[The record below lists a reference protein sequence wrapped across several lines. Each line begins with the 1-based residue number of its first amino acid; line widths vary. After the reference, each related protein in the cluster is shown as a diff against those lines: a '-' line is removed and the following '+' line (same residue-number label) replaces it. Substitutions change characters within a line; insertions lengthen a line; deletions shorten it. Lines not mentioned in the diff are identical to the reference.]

1 MAPLTGR
8 WLRGAQLTVVA
19 VIVIFMTRFHLEPL
33 EEGDRALT
41 STGASTTT
49 PSRPAP
55 TATNSEKQPPSQ
67 QPVTR
72 KPFVQPPFRVPAGR
86 RLAVEK
92 PTGRLNATML
102 DEPKRR
108 ITQLLANVSAA
119 VVEPTFEE
127 WQAADVKAHE
137 ADTNVVGRAPYHVPL
152 VFPKAAR
159 LALPP
164 GSVLDVASPAGALF
178 DSPINPACAAFLDM
192 QTRFKGSVNLD
203 YRVLRSQ
210 EFMQAWPWGWGT
222 SGKEILPAFCSMA
235 AQLQG
240 PRVNGIAKPTPRYR
254 WNYYWRN
261 EPSQRRHWILRN
273 IGLYAGRYYAD
284 DSVVEAMCARCHR
297 ENRSPTEAPGTTP
310 TVCDEISLPK
320 PGKECRA
327 FVVHF
332 AGYFPFIGGL
342 WPRVKYDSILIE
354 ALSTSPAKFRDVIL
368 AGQSLAKTAASKR
381 PIVHAAAVWVPPTD
395 LGFSYH
401 LLADLLLPL
410 FQAFKHRAAAGL
422 PTTLVMNRPN
432 ATRYGFTKTSCHY
445 GTEVCLD
452 ADTDRNGDA
461 PSSWSQFIISFAGK
475 RGNIIG
481 NDEAD
486 RIGDRGFVFR
496 ELFAGAPANCELS
509 QGRGAAATRNSPK
522 QLFTYGAA
530 DCARAMWEFQ
540 QVAERLVYKG
550 AAPSN
555 VVEPT
560 EATHILFLS
569 RGEQR
574 YRRLM
579 DEDAVVAHLR
589 AAFPK
594 ATLVVRVVS
603 TLHESFRGFRE
614 ATVVVAAH
622 GAALV
627 NAVFMRVNAGIVVLD
642 TDSPPMGIVPS
653 WVHFDAVRADC
664 VGNCGK
670 VHAFHD
676 MALSE
681 AARERLVD
689 AVKGIEAAQ
698 QRGLETMVTVE

>member
-1 MAPLTGR
+1 MPRVSGR
-8 WLRGAQLTVVA
+8 LLQCALLVVLGLVVAIAQLRVGHSIDDVSPA
-19 VIVIFMTRFHLEPL
+19 AS
-33 EEGDRALT
+33 EEVRT
-41 STGASTTT
+41 
-49 PSRPAP
+49 PAP
-55 TATNSEKQPPSQ
+55 APVDTSGPP
-67 QPVTR
+67 R
-72 KPFVQPPFRVPAGR
+72 YVQPPFRDPVGR
-86 RLAVEK
+86 RISIDVPVALQLSDFGDSTVS
-92 PTGRLNATML
+92 
-102 DEPKRR
+102 EPKDL
-108 ITQLLANVSAA
+108 ITQLLANVSAQ
-119 VVEPTFEE
+119 VVEPAFEA
-127 WQAADVKAHE
+127 WKAVDVRE
-137 ADTNVVGRAPYHVPL
+137 RNYSIGRRPYHVPL
-152 VFPKAAR
+152 LFPKAAR

-164 GSVLDVASPAGALF
+164 GSVLDDDAALGALF
-178 DSPINPACAAFLDM
+178 DSPINPGCAASLDM
-192 QTRFKGSVNLD
+192 QMRFRGSITFD
-203 YRVLRSQ
+203 LRLLREAQ
-210 EFMQAWPWGWGT
+210 FPEAWPWHWRT
-222 SGKEILPAFCSMA
+222 TRKEALAALCSSAALRAPRAPSRKKPAA
-235 AQLQG
+235 NETKKK
-240 PRVNGIAKPTPRYR
+240 VRYY
-254 WNYYWRN
+254 WHYYWRN
-261 EPSQRRHWILRN
+261 EPSQRRHWILRDT
-273 IGLYAGRYYAD
+273 GLYVGRYYAD
-284 DSVVEAMCARCHR
+284 DSVVAAMCVKCHR
-297 ENRSPTEAPGTTP
+297 ANQSPTEASRTTTT

-320 PGKECRA
+320 PGKECKA

-354 ALSTSPAKFRDVIL
+354 ALSASPAKFRDVIL

-461 PSSWSQFIISFAGK
+461 PSSWSQFIISFAGS
-475 RGNIIG
+475 RGNVIG

-579 DEDAVVAHLR
+579 DEEAVVAHLR